1 MYDRLDAIDVEGV
14 VRYVSSL
21 QQEDGSFFGKN
32 LILMTLGYFSL
43 QHTSTNTSAK

>member
-32 LILMTLGYFSL
+32 LLLMITLGYFSL
-43 QHTSTNTSAK
+43 DLQLP